1 MVIYLSKLNDCF
13 EKGLLIKTQKEPEL
27 SEKEIKQAEFFL
39 KESEELLELNK
50 KIISSIALYNSYF
63 HCIRSLLFKD
73 GIKERSHYCIARY
86 FEYKYINKDLLD
98 KKFLNA
104 FETIMS
110 IRHTAQYSTE
120 PIEIEEDLNEL
131 INICE
136 ELLFKIK
143 EIIKW

>member
-1 MVIYLSKLNDCF
+1 MVIFLDKLSNCF
-13 EKGLLIKTQKEPEL
+13 KKELLIKTQKEPEL
-27 SEKEIKQAEFFL
+27 AIKDLKQAEFFL
-39 KESEELLELNK
+39 KESEELLKLNK
-50 KIISSIALYNSYF
+50 KVISAISLYNSYF

-73 GIKERSHYCIARY
+73 GIKERSHYCLARY
-86 FEYKYINKDLLD
+86 FESNYINKNRID

-120 PIEIEEDLNEL
+120 PIEIEEDLTEL

-136 ELLFKIK
+136 NLLIKI
-143 EIIKW
+143 ESIIKT

>member
-1 MVIYLSKLNDCF
+1 MVIFLSRLDGCF
-13 EKGLLIKTQKEPEL
+13 EKRLLIKIQKESEL
-27 SEKEIKQAEFFL
+27 AIKDLKQAEFFL
-39 KESEELLELNK
+39 KESEELLNINK
-50 KIISSIALYNSYF
+50 KIISAIALYNSYF

-86 FEYKYINKDLLD
+86 LEFEYVNKALLD

-120 PIEIEEDLNEL
+120 PIEIEEDLTEL

-136 ELLFKIK
+136 EL
-143 EIIKW
+143 IIKIMEIQ